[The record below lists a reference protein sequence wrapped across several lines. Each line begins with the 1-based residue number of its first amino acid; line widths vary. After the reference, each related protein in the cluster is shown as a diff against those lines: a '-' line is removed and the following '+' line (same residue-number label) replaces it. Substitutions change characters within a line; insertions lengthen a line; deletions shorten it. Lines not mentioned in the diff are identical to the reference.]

1 MSKKIVFLYFF
12 VAIVSTTYSQNNL
25 YRAVYNGD
33 IEYIKRYFIARPYSD
48 EHHNFS
54 NSDLR
59 ILRNTIYAMHGFK
72 FKSKD
77 LQEHFQKFEWY
88 SGTKDNV
95 EHEFSK
101 NEFLWIRVIAATEKA
116 NPPKPKDLIGHWQG
130 VAPPGSNQ
138 ETVDCI
144 NIYIHEDG
152 TMQLDEYKG
161 FWSLEGTTFR
171 TSQLPS
177 ISKEIKNFRI
187 NFVEYD
193 GELYKALSF
202 FYGIP
207 FYGPNK
213 YPPVNYGSWTFP

>member
-1 MSKKIVFLYFF
+1 MRKIFLFLYFF
-12 VAIVSTTYSQNNL
+12 VTIVSIAYSQNNL

-33 IEYIKRYFIARPYSD
+33 IEYIKKYFIDCPYSD
-48 EHHNFS
+48 EHYDFS

-101 NEFLWIRVIAATEKA
+101 NELLWIRIITATEKA
-116 NPPKPKDLIGHWQG
+116 NPPKPKDLTGHWQG
-130 VAPPGSNQ
+130 VAPPGSSQ
-138 ETVDCI
+138 ETLDFI

-161 FWSLEGTTFR
+161 YWSLEGTTFR
-171 TSQLPS
+171 TSQLRF
-177 ISKEIKNFRI
+177 ISDEIKNFRI
-187 NFVEYD
+187 NFALYND
-193 GELYKALSF
+193 ELYMVLPFLFGMS
-202 FYGIP
+202 

-213 YPPVNYGSWTFP
+213 YPPINYEGWTFQ